1 MSNSPASIKHGQ
13 LLLQAFE
20 ESLAFWDQ
28 LRVDVEAHFANGSP
42 FSGRDGGRNSGDVGD
57 IPRYVHRTIVDHLTQ
72 QEQRVKTI
80 ASSGQY
86 VIYIQSQYAL
96 AALIDDQLLRSV
108 AWPHQSVWLEMLLEK
123 TLYSSR
129 NAGHTLIQR
138 VEELVESDATGKTI
152 STQTKQLA
160 YIYLTVFWQGFRG
173 KLINNPSKLSHLVHA
188 LAEISGLNQV
198 DLSHKHL
205 FHQPYLHTRN
215 NDKAARLAP
224 LSKWH
229 RVTLIAVI
237 IYLAVS
243 SGIWGVLTME
253 LSQEL
258 DSVTQTNAIKT
269 AGQK

>member
-1 MSNSPASIKHGQ
+1 MSISPSSIKHGQ

-20 ESLAFWDQ
+20 ESLAFWNQ
-28 LRVDVEAHFANGSP
+28 LRVDVEEHFKNGTPLDSN
-42 FSGRDGGRNSGDVGD
+42 DGKEVNDV
-57 IPRYVHRTIVDHLTQ
+57 PRFIHRMVVDHLAQ

-86 VIYIQSQYAL
+86 IIYIQAQYAL
-96 AALIDDQLLRSV
+96 SALIDDQLLRSV
-108 AWPHQSVWLEMLLEK
+108 AWPHQSIWLNMLLEK

-138 VEELVESDATGKTI
+138 VEELVETDATGKTLSPQI
-152 STQTKQLA
+152 KQLA

-173 KLINNPSKLSHLVHA
+173 KLINNPSKLEHLMSA

-198 DLSHKHL
+198 DLTHKHL

-229 RVTLIAVI
+229 RVTLIAFI
-237 IYLAVS
+237 IYIAVS
-243 SGIWGVLTME
+243 SGIWGILTME

-258 DSVTQTNAIKT
+258 NTVIENT
-269 AGQK
+269 GQK